1 VSDDESGTYMGCYVC
16 GLENTAGLRIPF
28 SKDGEGGSRAEY
40 VGRLEHA
47 GWPTVIHGGLLFT
60 LMDEAVAWACTYAG
74 RRCMTAR
81 AEASFRAPARVGIP
95 LVVTGRVTRV
105 TSRALRARAE
115 IRSGDAPGILIAELD
130 AMMAI
135 VRDTPAD
142 GNAAG
147 AEPDRPA
154 SANRQQETSS

>member
-1 VSDDESGTYMGCYVC
+1 VPDGENGTYMGCYVC

-28 SKDGEGGSRAEY
+28 GKDGEGGSRAEY
-40 VGRLEHA
+40 VARPEHA

-60 LMDEAVAWACTYAG
+60 LMDEAVAWACTYSG
-74 RRCMTAR
+74 RRCMTAK
-81 AEASFRAPARVGIP
+81 AEASFRVPARVGIP

-115 IRSGDAPGILIAELD
+115 IRIADAAGTLVAELD

-135 VRDTPAD
+135 ARDRPAD
-142 GNAAG
+142 GDAAST
-147 AEPDRPA
+147 APDLQGP
-154 SANRQQETSS
+154 ANR